1 MARYTGPRAKISRRF
16 GVSLFG
22 PSKAFERRNFPPGQ
36 HGVRAGRKKK
46 SEYSVALGEKQKL
59 RFQYGVLE
67 KQFRGYYEE
76 AARRRGVTGVILL
89 QLLETRLDNV
99 CYRAGFGNSRQ
110 AARQIVNH
118 GHILVNGRCVDIPSY
133 QVKPGDVI
141 KVGAKPSSQQLVLR
155 MTDLTQ
161 AMPVVD
167 WLSVD
172 KDKLEATV
180 SRVPERCRHRPAR
193 QRAAHRRA
201 LLPLTISPSFGFH
214 CKKTP
219 GRQSGRFCY
228 SVRCLDKG
236 SVIK

>member
-22 PSKAFERRNFPPGQ
+22 PSKAVERRNFPPGQ

-76 AARRRGVTGVILL
+76 AARRRGITGVILL
-89 QLLETRLDNV
+89 QLLELRLDNV
-99 CYRAGFGNSRQ
+99 VYRAGFGNTRQ
-110 AARQIVNH
+110 SARQLVNH
-118 GHILVNGRCVDIPSY
+118 GHVLVNGRSVDIASF

-141 KVGAKPSSQQLVLR
+141 KVASKPSSQQLSLR
-155 MTDLTQ
+155 MLDLTQ
-161 AMPVVD
+161 ASPLVD
-167 WLSVD
+167 WLTVD

-180 SRVPERCRHRPAR
+180 ARVPERSDID
-193 QRAAHRRA
+193 
-201 LLPLTISPSFGFH
+201 PLVNEQLIVEL
-214 CKKTP
+214 
-219 GRQSGRFCY
+219 Y
-228 SVRCLDKG
+228 SR
-236 SVIK
+236 

>member
-22 PSKAFERRNFPPGQ
+22 PSKALERRNFPPGQ

-46 SEYSVALGEKQKL
+46 SEYAVALGEKQKL
-59 RFQYGVLE
+59 RFQYGILE

-76 AARRRGVTGVILL
+76 ATRRRGVTGEILL

-99 CYRAGFGNSRQ
+99 IYRAGFANTRQ

-118 GHILVNGRCVDIPSY
+118 GHILVNGRCVDVPSF

-141 KVGAKPSSQQLVLR
+141 KVGAKPSSQQLALR

-161 AMPVVD
+161 ASPGVD

-180 SRVPERCRHRPAR
+180 SRVPERADIDPIVNE
-193 QRAAHRRA
+193 Q
-201 LLPLTISPSFGFH
+201 LIVEL
-214 CKKTP
+214 
-219 GRQSGRFCY
+219 Y
-228 SVRCLDKG
+228 SR
-236 SVIK
+236 

>member
-67 KQFRGYYEE
+67 KQFRGYYEI
-76 AARRRGVTGVILL
+76 AARRRGVTGAILL

-99 CYRAGFGNSRQ
+99 CYRSGFGNSRQ

-118 GHILVNGRCVDIPSY
+118 GHILVNGQCVDIPSY
-133 QVKPGDVI
+133 QVKPGDLI

-172 KDKLEATV
+172 KDKLETTV
-180 SRVPERCRHRPAR
+180 SRVPERSDID
-193 QRAAHRRA
+193 
-201 LLPLTISPSFGFH
+201 PLVNEQLIVEL
-214 CKKTP
+214 
-219 GRQSGRFCY
+219 Y
-228 SVRCLDKG
+228 SR
-236 SVIK
+236 

>member
-22 PSKAFERRNFPPGQ
+22 PSKALDRRNFPPGQ

-76 AARRRGVTGVILL
+76 ATRRRGVTGEILL

-99 CYRAGFGNSRQ
+99 VYRAGFANTRQ

-118 GHILVNGRCVDIPSY
+118 GHVLVNGIRVDIPSY
-133 QVKPGDVI
+133 QVKPGDVV
-141 KVGAKPSSQQLVLR
+141 KVGSKPSSQQLAVR

-161 AMPVVD
+161 ATASVD
-167 WLSVD
+167 WLNVD

-180 SRVPERCRHRPAR
+180 SRVPERSDINPIVNV
-193 QRAAHRRA
+193 Q
-201 LLPLTISPSFGFH
+201 LIVEL
-214 CKKTP
+214 
-219 GRQSGRFCY
+219 Y
-228 SVRCLDKG
+228 SR
-236 SVIK
+236 

>member
-22 PSKAFERRNFPPGQ
+22 PSKSLERRNFPPGQ

-76 AARRRGVTGVILL
+76 AARRRGITGVILL
-89 QLLETRLDNV
+89 QLLECRLDNV
-99 CYRAGFGNSRQ
+99 CYRAGFGNTRQ

-133 QVKPGDVI
+133 QIKPGDVI
-141 KVGAKPSSQQLVLR
+141 KVGAKPSSQQLVVR

-161 AMPVVD
+161 AMPTVD
-167 WLSVD
+167 WLDVN

-180 SRVPERCRHRPAR
+180 SRMPERADID
-193 QRAAHRRA
+193 
-201 LLPLTISPSFGFH
+201 PLVNEQLIVEL
-214 CKKTP
+214 
-219 GRQSGRFCY
+219 Y
-228 SVRCLDKG
+228 SR
-236 SVIK
+236 

>member
-99 CYRAGFGNSRQ
+99 CYRSGFANTRQ
-110 AARQIVNH
+110 AARQLVNH
-118 GHILVNGRCVDIPSY
+118 GHVLVNGRAVDIASF

-141 KVGAKPSSQQLVLR
+141 KVGAKPSAQQLAVR
-155 MTDLTQ
+155 MMDLTQ
-161 AMPVVD
+161 ANPTPD
-167 WLSVD
+167 WLEVD
-172 KDKLEATV
+172 RDKMEATV
-180 SRVPERCRHRPAR
+180 SRVPERSDIDPIVNE
-193 QRAAHRRA
+193 Q
-201 LLPLTISPSFGFH
+201 LIVEL
-214 CKKTP
+214 
-219 GRQSGRFCY
+219 Y
-228 SVRCLDKG
+228 SR
-236 SVIK
+236 

>member
-89 QLLETRLDNV
+89 QLLELRLDNV
-99 CYRAGFGNSRQ
+99 VYRSGFANTRQ
-110 AARQIVNH
+110 AARQLVNH
-118 GHILVNGRCVDIPSY
+118 GHVLVNGHSVDIPSY
-133 QVKPGDVI
+133 QVKPGDVL
-141 KVGAKPSSQQLVLR
+141 KVAAKPSSQQLATR

-161 AMPVVD
+161 AAPIVD

-180 SRVPERCRHRPAR
+180 ARVPERSDID
-193 QRAAHRRA
+193 
-201 LLPLTISPSFGFH
+201 PLVNEQLIVEL
-214 CKKTP
+214 
-219 GRQSGRFCY
+219 Y
-228 SVRCLDKG
+228 SR
-236 SVIK
+236 

>member
-1 MARYTGPRAKISRRF
+1 MARYTGPRTKISRRF
-16 GVSLFG
+16 GVALFG
-22 PSKAFERRNFPPGQ
+22 PSKALERRNFPPGQ

-46 SEYSVALGEKQKL
+46 SDYSVALGEKQKL

-76 AARRRGVTGVILL
+76 AARRRGVTGEILL

-99 CYRAGFGNSRQ
+99 IYRAGFANSRQ

-118 GHILVNGRCVDIPSY
+118 GHVLVNGRRVDVPSF
-133 QVKPGDVI
+133 QIKPGDLI
-141 KVGAKPSSQQLVLR
+141 KVGAKPSSQQLVIR

-161 AMPVVD
+161 SLPSVD

-180 SRVPERCRHRPAR
+180 TRMPERSDIDPIVNE
-193 QRAAHRRA
+193 Q
-201 LLPLTISPSFGFH
+201 LIVEL
-214 CKKTP
+214 
-219 GRQSGRFCY
+219 Y
-228 SVRCLDKG
+228 SR
-236 SVIK
+236 

>member
-67 KQFRGYYEE
+67 KQFRKYYEE

-99 CYRAGFGNSRQ
+99 CYRLGFGNTRQ
-110 AARQIVNH
+110 AARQMVNH
-118 GHILVNGRCVDIPSY
+118 GHIPVSYTHLPS
-133 QVKPGDVI
+133 PRD
-141 KVGAKPSSQQLVLR
+141 
-155 MTDLTQ
+155 
-161 AMPVVD
+161 
-167 WLSVD
+167 
-172 KDKLEATV
+172 
-180 SRVPERCRHRPAR
+180 
-193 QRAAHRRA
+193 
-201 LLPLTISPSFGFH
+201 
-214 CKKTP
+214 
-219 GRQSGRFCY
+219 
-228 SVRCLDKG
+228 
-236 SVIK
+236 